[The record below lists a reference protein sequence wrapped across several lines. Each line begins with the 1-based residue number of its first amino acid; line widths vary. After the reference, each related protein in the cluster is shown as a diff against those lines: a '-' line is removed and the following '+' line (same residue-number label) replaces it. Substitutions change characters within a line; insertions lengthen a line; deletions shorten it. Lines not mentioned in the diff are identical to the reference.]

1 MTPPL
6 PLERAVR
13 YRPSMFRVVL
23 LSILT
28 FLILGCS
35 KPVEV
40 TGVAAVKTRVEA
52 TVSSVT
58 SGSVDAEHEVELAF
72 GAVGRVSVLN
82 VKLGSK
88 VKRGEILAELENL
101 DLKQTLTKANSDL
114 ARAQSLLRSKV
125 LASTESEEALK
136 AQELAH
142 ANYEKSLIR
151 APFDGVVAEINLEVG
166 QLSQITAVIPR
177 ALIRLVD
184 LEPRYVEAEIDEVDM
199 PKVSLGLPAR
209 IKILAVRREPFNATV
224 RKVVPFV
231 NAAREQDRTS
241 QIELTVQNEGVLL
254 PVGAS
259 ADVEIL
265 TEARDDVL
273 AIPSRAVFGRG
284 GNRYVFKLAGTTA
297 VKTSVEIGLS
307 NYDRTEITKGLSPG
321 DVVLTPRESA
331 ELVDGAAVKETRQSW
346 P

>member
-1 MTPPL
+1 ML
-6 PLERAVR
+6 RLA
-13 YRPSMFRVVL
+13 
-23 LSILT
+23 ILGT
-28 FLILGCS
+28 LTLAFTGCS

-40 TGVAAVKTRVEA
+40 NGVAAVKTRVEA

-88 VKRGEILAELENL
+88 VKRGDILAELENL
-101 DLKQTLTKANSDL
+101 DLKQTLSKANSDL
-114 ARAQSLLRSKV
+114 ARAKTLLQSKV

-184 LEPRYVEAEIDEVDM
+184 LEPRFVEAEIDEVDL
-199 PKVSLGLPAR
+199 PKVTLGLPAR
-209 IKILAVRREPFNATV
+209 VKILAVRRDSFKATV

-231 NAAREQDRTS
+231 NAARQQDRTS
-241 QIELTVQNEGVLL
+241 QIELTIENEGVLL

-273 AIPSRAVFGRG
+273 AVPSRAVFGRG
-284 GNRYVFKLAGTTA
+284 GSRYVFKLVGSKAA
-297 VKTSVEIGLS
+297 KTPVEIGLS
-307 NYDRTEITKGLSPG
+307 NYDRTEINNGITLG

-331 ELVDGAAVKETRQSW
+331 ELVDGASVKETRQAW

>member
-1 MTPPL
+1 MRRLIAFT
-6 PLERAVR
+6 AC
-13 YRPSMFRVVL
+13 L
-23 LSILT
+23 LSL
-28 FLILGCS
+28 FGCS
-35 KPVEV
+35 KSTEV
-40 TGVAAVKTRVEA
+40 NGFAAVKTRVEA

-72 GAVGRVSVLN
+72 GTVGRVSRLN
-82 VKLGSK
+82 VKLGSM
-88 VKRGEILAELENL
+88 VKRGDILAELENL
-101 DLKQTLTKANSDL
+101 DLKQSLTKANSDL
-114 ARAQSLLRSKV
+114 ARAQTLLKSKV
-125 LASTESEEALK
+125 LASSESEEALK

-166 QLSQITAVIPR
+166 QLSQITAVIPV

-184 LEPRYVEAEIDEVDM
+184 LEPRFVEAEIDEVDL
-199 PKVSLGLPAR
+199 PHVALGLPAR
-209 IKILAVRREPFNATV
+209 VKILAVRREPFKGTV

-231 NAAREQDRTS
+231 SAAREQDRTS
-241 QIELTVQNEGVLL
+241 PIELTIENEGILL

-273 AIPSRAVFGRG
+273 AVPSRAVFGRG
-284 GNRYVFKLAGTTA
+284 GSRYVFTLVGSEA
-297 VKTSVEIGLS
+297 VKASVDIGLS
-307 NYDRTEITKGLSPG
+307 NYDRTEIKGGLVEG
-321 DVVLTPRESA
+321 AVVLTPRESG
-331 ELVDGAAVKETRQSW
+331 ELVDGAPVKEIRQPW

>member
-1 MTPPL
+1 ML
-6 PLERAVR
+6 RLA
-13 YRPSMFRVVL
+13 
-23 LSILT
+23 ILAT
-28 FLILGCS
+28 LTLALVGCS

-40 TGVAAVKTRVEA
+40 NGFEAVKTRVEA

-88 VKRGEILAELENL
+88 VKQGDILAELENL

-114 ARAQSLLRSKV
+114 ARAKTLLQSKV

-184 LEPRYVEAEIDEVDM
+184 LEPRFVEAEIDEVDL
-199 PKVSLGLPAR
+199 PKVTLDLPAR
-209 IKILAVRREPFNATV
+209 VKILAVRREPFTATV

-241 QIELTVQNEGVLL
+241 QIELTIENEGVLL

-273 AIPSRAVFGRG
+273 AVPSRAVFGRG
-284 GNRYVFKLAGTTA
+284 GRRYVFKLVGPKAT
-297 VKTSVEIGLS
+297 KTPVEIGLS
-307 NYDRTEITKGLSPG
+307 NYDRTEIKNGITLG

-331 ELVDGAAVKETRQSW
+331 ELVDGASVKEIRQPW

>member
-1 MTPPL
+1 MRQL
-6 PLERAVR
+6 AIFL
-13 YRPSMFRVVL
+13 L
-23 LSILT
+23 LSTGL
-28 FLILGCS
+28 LGCS

-40 TGVAAVKTRVEA
+40 NGVAAVKTRVES

-88 VKRGEILAELENL
+88 VKRGDILAELENL

-114 ARAQSLLRSKV
+114 ARAKTLWQSKV

-184 LEPRYVEAEIDEVDM
+184 LEPRFVEAEIDEVDL
-199 PKVSLGLPAR
+199 PKVTLGLPAR
-209 IKILAVRREPFNATV
+209 VKILAVRREPFNATV

-231 NAAREQDRTS
+231 NATREQDRTS
-241 QIELTVQNEGVLL
+241 QIELTIEDKGVLL

-265 TEARDDVL
+265 TESRDDAL

-284 GNRYVFKLAGTTA
+284 ASRYVFRLAGTKTA
-297 VKTSVEIGLS
+297 KTPVTIGLS
-307 NYDRTEITKGLSPG
+307 NYDRTEIKSGLSIG

-331 ELVDGAAVKETRQSW
+331 ELIDGATVKETRQTW

>member
-6 PLERAVR
+6 PLRQTLR
-13 YRPSMFRVVL
+13 YRPLMLRL
-23 LSILT
+23 AILAT
-28 FLILGCS
+28 LTLALVGCS

-40 TGVAAVKTRVEA
+40 NGFEAVKTRVEA

-88 VKRGEILAELENL
+88 VKQGDILAELENL

-114 ARAQSLLRSKV
+114 ARAKTLLQSKV

-184 LEPRYVEAEIDEVDM
+184 LEPRFVEAEIDEVDL
-199 PKVSLGLPAR
+199 PKVTLDLPAR
-209 IKILAVRREPFNATV
+209 VKILAVRREPFTATV

-241 QIELTVQNEGVLL
+241 QIELTIENEGVLL

-273 AIPSRAVFGRG
+273 AVPSRAVFGRG
-284 GNRYVFKLAGTTA
+284 GRRYVFKLVGPKAT
-297 VKTSVEIGLS
+297 KTPVEIGLS
-307 NYDRTEITKGLSPG
+307 NYDRTEIKNGITLG

-331 ELVDGAAVKETRQSW
+331 ELVDGASVKEIRQPW

>member
-1 MTPPL
+1 ML
-6 PLERAVR
+6 R
-13 YRPSMFRVVL
+13 
-23 LSILT
+23 
-28 FLILGCS
+28 LILLTTLALALFGCS

-40 TGVAAVKTRVEA
+40 NGVAAVKTRVEA

-88 VKRGEILAELENL
+88 VKQGQILAELENL
-101 DLKQTLTKANSDL
+101 DLKQILTKANSDL
-114 ARAQSLLRSKV
+114 VRAKTLLQSKV

-136 AQELAH
+136 GQELAH

-166 QLSQITAVIPR
+166 QLSQITTVIPK

-184 LEPRYVEAEIDEVDM
+184 LEPRFVEAEIDEVDL
-199 PKVSLGLPAR
+199 PKVTLGLPAR
-209 IKILAVRREPFNATV
+209 VKILAVRREPFNGTV

-241 QIELTVQNEGVLL
+241 QIELTIENEGILL

-259 ADVEIL
+259 ADVEVL
-265 TEARDDVL
+265 TDSRDDVL
-273 AIPSRAVFGRG
+273 AIPSRSVFGRG
-284 GNRYVFKLAGTTA
+284 GSRYVFKLSGSTA
-297 VKTSVEIGLS
+297 VKTPVEVGLS
-307 NYDRTEITKGLSPG
+307 NYDRTEIVKGLTEG
-321 DVVLTPRESA
+321 DIVLTPRESID
-331 ELVDGAAVKETRQSW
+331 LLDGSRVKETRQSW